1 MIPPSAEEQNA
12 ILTLISTHRAKFTR
26 MILKKYPKATLEILE
41 DYFQDLFVISCTNYK
56 SFKKS
61 QNKIGWL
68 YKTLKHLVSGHFR
81 DKENNN
87 MLLSE
92 MPPYLF
98 KNFIIKKSTE
108 EDMIFSIITNHL
120 PQEVIIEHV
129 LSQLNEYELILYK
142 LRFKEKL
149 SEKDIAL
156 KLKIPYGTARRHLS
170 NLKKKI
176 RKIVDN
182 GVFDTEQK
190 NL

>member
-1 MIPPSAEEQNA
+1 MIRPSAEEQNA

-26 MILKKYPKATLEILE
+26 MIFQKYPKATSEILE
-41 DYFQDLFVISCTNYK
+41 DHFQDLFIISCTNYK

-68 YKTLKHLVSGHFR
+68 YKTLKHLVSGHLR

-87 MLLSE
+87 LLLSE
-92 MPPYLF
+92 IPVYVF
-98 KNFIIKKSTE
+98 KNVIIKKTPE

-120 PQEVIIEHV
+120 SEEMLIKHV
-129 LSQLNEYELILYK
+129 LSQLNEYELRLYN

-156 KLKIPYGTARRHLS
+156 KFKIPYGTARRHLS

-182 GVFDTEQK
+182 SVFDTEQK